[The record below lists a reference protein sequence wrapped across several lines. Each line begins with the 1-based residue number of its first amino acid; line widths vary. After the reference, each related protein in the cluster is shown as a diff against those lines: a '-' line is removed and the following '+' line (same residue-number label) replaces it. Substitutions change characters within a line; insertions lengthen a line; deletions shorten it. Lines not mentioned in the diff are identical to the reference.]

1 MAETFR
7 VLIRKEFD
15 QWVAQCLEVDICV
28 QAPDLDTLEG
38 RFEVAL
44 NSEDLAGL
52 DPAPQHYLDIWQ
64 TARRVESPRGG
75 NIEMKIA
82 A

>member
-1 MAETFR
+1 MADMYR
-7 VLIRKEFD
+7 VLLRKESD
-15 QWVAQCLEVDICV
+15 QWVAQCLDVDICV

-44 NSEDLAGL
+44 KAEDLSALGQ
-52 DPAPQHYLDIWQ
+52 APQYYFDVWE